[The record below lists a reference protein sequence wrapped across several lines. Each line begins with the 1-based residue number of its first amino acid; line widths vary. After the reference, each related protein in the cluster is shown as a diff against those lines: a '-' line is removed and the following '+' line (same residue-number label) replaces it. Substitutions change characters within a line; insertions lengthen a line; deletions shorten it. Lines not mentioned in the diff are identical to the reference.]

1 MSGEVS
7 EDVDGV
13 ADGVLDEL
21 ADLTADL
28 GGKGEKIASFI
39 IICSFSSKLSLEPL
53 LKLNISTLLT
63 VNII

>member
-39 IICSFSSKLSLEPL
+39 FIGIFRIFIC
-53 LKLNISTLLT
+53 
-63 VNII
+63 

>member
-1 MSGEVS
+1 MSGEVA

-28 GGKGEKIASFI
+28 EGRGEKLASFI
-39 IICSFSSKLSLEPL
+39 IIC
-53 LKLNISTLLT
+53 
-63 VNII
+63 IIGIFIC

>member
-39 IICSFSSKLSLEPL
+39 IICRIF
-53 LKLNISTLLT
+53 IC
-63 VNII
+63 

>member
-28 GGKGEKIASFI
+28 GGRGEKIASFI
-39 IICSFSSKLSLEPL
+39 IICIFR
-53 LKLNISTLLT
+53 IFY
-63 VNII
+63 